1 MEDILSRIDLLHNLF
16 LGCLFATIVLFLV
29 SIFFFIKLG
38 IGKYIV
44 QKEHKKQVNKRMN
57 GVFNAQK
64 IEPTDKIEMDLRNA
78 ENETATQILRAE
90 TQFYVKREVLLI
102 HTNEIIE

>member
-44 QKEHKKQVNKRMN
+44 QKEYKKQVNKRMN
-57 GVFNAQK
+57 YVFDVQK
-64 IEPTDKIEMDLRNA
+64 IEPTEKISMNLRNV
-78 ENETATQILRAE
+78 ENETATQVLRAE